1 MRYSLLLVPVVMT
14 VSYAVVFSTLSNRGN
29 DETIPE
35 EPVAVAVSPPRSS
48 QVVELIDTECL
59 LDPPPRPETGWPF
72 DPTEPL
78 EPAVA
83 TAVADDGPT
92 APPPRPIGDSPALA
106 PAPRVLAEP
115 PVAPHP
121 RALFHD

>member
-1 MRYSLLLVPVVMT
+1 MRYSLLLVPVAMT
-14 VSYAVVFSTLSNRGN
+14 VSYAVVFSTLSNRG
-29 DETIPE
+29 DDATAPKEPV
-35 EPVAVAVSPPRSS
+35 PVAVAAPRFSH
-48 QVVELIDTECL
+48 VVELIDTEGL
-59 LDPPPRPETGWPF
+59 LDPPPRPETGVPF

-83 TAVADDGPT
+83 TALADDGPT

-106 PAPRVLAEP
+106 PSPRALSEP

-121 RALFHD
+121 RALFPD